1 MTTIVNASIP
11 GTEVRTIT
19 AQSNKQ
25 EYRISVALPSSYPA
39 YPERSYPTIYLP
51 DAYFYFGMVT
61 ELTRVM
67 VLCGEFPE
75 TIVVGIG
82 YPLHEPLEEV
92 TKEVRRL
99 RIRDLTPVPDPLLA
113 QEDEESGGAPA
124 FLTFI
129 KAELIPLIEREYR
142 ADAGARVLAGHSA
155 GGLFALYVLFHQP
168 DLFAGYS
175 VASVGLDY
183 SNKVTFAYEEAFAE
197 GRTSLPLKLHFGIGD
212 HEEPGDNPM
221 DSDYYRDF
229 FQLIERLESR
239 KYEGLSLTKHIAQN
253 CNHCGSTAP
262 TFQAGLQAVLSE
274 HANL

>member
-1 MTTIVNASIP
+1 MTTLVNASIP

-25 EYRISVALPSSYPA
+25 EYRISVALPSSYA
-39 YPERSYPTIYLP
+39 ADSERLYPTIYLP

-82 YPLHEPLEEV
+82 YPMHEPLAEV

-99 RIRDLTPVPDPLLA
+99 RTRDLTPVPDPAEALDG
-113 QEDEESGGAPA
+113 EPGGGAPA

-129 KAELIPLIEREYR
+129 QSELIPLIEREYR
-142 ADAGARVLAGHSA
+142 ANTAARVLAGHSG
-155 GGLFALYVLFHQP
+155 GGLFALYALFHQP

-175 VASVGLDY
+175 VASPSLYWADR
-183 SNKVTFAYEEAFAE
+183 VTFTYEAAFAE
-197 GRTSLPLKLHFGIGD
+197 GRTSLPVKLHFEIGD
-212 HEEPGDNPM
+212 HEDPDPT
-221 DSDYYRDF
+221 DSGFYRDYY
-229 FQLIERLESR
+229 QLIERLESR
-239 KYEGLSLTKHIAQN
+239 RYEGLSLTKHIAQN
-253 CNHCGSTAP
+253 CNHCASTAP
-262 TFQAGLQAVLSE
+262 TFQAGLQAVLS
-274 HANL
+274 

>member
-1 MTTIVNASIP
+1 MTTLANASIP

-19 AQSNKQ
+19 AQSNQQ
-25 EYRISVALPSSYPA
+25 EYRISVALPSSYPTH
-39 YPERSYPTIYLP
+39 PERSYPAIYLP

-67 VLCGEFPE
+67 VLCEEFPE

-82 YPLHEPLEEV
+82 YPMHEPLAEV

-99 RIRDLTPVPDPLLA
+99 RFRDLTPVNDPA
-113 QEDEESGGAPA
+113 ETWHGEPGGGAPA

-129 KAELIPLIEREYR
+129 QSELIPLIEREYR
-142 ADAGARVLAGHSA
+142 ADPAARVLAGHSA

-175 VASVGLDY
+175 IASVGLDY
-183 SNKVTFAYEEAFAE
+183 SNKVIFAYEEAFAE

-212 HEEPGDNPM
+212 REEPGDHPM
-221 DSDYYRDF
+221 DSEYYRDF

-239 KYEGLSLTKHIAQN
+239 KYEGLSLIKHIAEN
-253 CNHCGSTAP
+253 CNHCASTAP
-262 TFQAGLQAVLSE
+262 TFQAGLQAVLS
-274 HANL
+274 

>member
-1 MTTIVNASIP
+1 MTTLVNASLP

-25 EYRISVALPSSYPA
+25 EYRISVALPSSYA
-39 YPERSYPTIYLP
+39 AHPERSYPTIYLP

-82 YPLHEPLEEV
+82 YPMHEPLAEV

-99 RIRDLTPVPDPLLA
+99 RTRDLTPVPDPAEALDG
-113 QEDEESGGAPA
+113 EPGGGAPA

-129 KAELIPLIEREYR
+129 QSELIPLMEREYR
-142 ADAGARVLAGHSA
+142 TDAAARVLAGHSG
-155 GGLFALYVLFHQP
+155 GGLFALYALFHQP

-175 VASVGLDY
+175 VASPALALGDKQ
-183 SNKVTFAYEEAFAE
+183 SEVTFADEAAFA
-197 GRTSLPLKLHFGIGD
+197 GSHTSLPVKLYLGIGD
-212 HEEPGDNPM
+212 REDPDPTN
-221 DSDYYRDF
+221 SDFYSDF
-229 FQLIERLESR
+229 YQLVERLESR
-239 KYEGLSLTKHIAQN
+239 SYQGLSLTKHIAEN
-253 CNHCGSTAP
+253 CNHCASTAP
-262 TFQAGLQAVLSE
+262 TFQAGLQAVLS
-274 HANL
+274 

>member
-25 EYRISVALPSSYPA
+25 EYRISVALPSSYA
-39 YPERSYPTIYLP
+39 THPERSYPTIYLP

-82 YPLHEPLEEV
+82 YPMHEPLAEV

-99 RIRDLTPVPDPLLA
+99 RIRDLTPIPDPA
-113 QEDEESGGAPA
+113 WDGEGEPGGGAPA

-129 KAELIPLIEREYR
+129 QSELIPLIEREYQ
-142 ADAGARVLAGHSA
+142 ADAAARVLAGHSA
-155 GGLFALYVLFHQP
+155 GGVFALYTLFHQP

-175 VASVGLDY
+175 VASPDVSWGNRVIL
-183 SNKVTFAYEEAFAE
+183 AYEEAFAE
-197 GRTSLPLKLHFGIGD
+197 GRTFLSVKLYLGIGD
-212 HEEPGDNPM
+212 HEDPDPM
-221 DSDYYRDF
+221 DSDFYRDF
-229 FQLIERLESR
+229 FLLGERLEGR
-239 KYEGLSLTKHIAQN
+239 RYEGLSLTKHIAEN
-253 CNHCGSTAP
+253 CNHCASTAP
-262 TFQAGLQAVLSE
+262 TFQAGLQAVLS
-274 HANL
+274 